1 MDYAFFLILDAIVLI
16 IATVILTYFFI
27 KDVFKKKRN
36 KK

>member
-1 MDYAFFLILDAIVLI
+1 MDYSFFLILDAVVLI

-27 KDVFKKKRN
+27 RDIFRGQRN